1 MYALY
6 IAKHLKKTSKD
17 LIILSNFTL
26 LLYHNKTQI
35 SMYLPDNIYFSFP
48 FNIFL
53 KTNYILNIPKNRY
66 FKILFKAL
74 NISF

>member
-1 MYALY
+1 
-6 IAKHLKKTSKD
+6 
-17 LIILSNFTL
+17 
-26 LLYHNKTQI
+26 
-35 SMYLPDNIYFSFP
+35 MYLPDNIYFSFP

-74 NISF
+74 NISFSDFLF